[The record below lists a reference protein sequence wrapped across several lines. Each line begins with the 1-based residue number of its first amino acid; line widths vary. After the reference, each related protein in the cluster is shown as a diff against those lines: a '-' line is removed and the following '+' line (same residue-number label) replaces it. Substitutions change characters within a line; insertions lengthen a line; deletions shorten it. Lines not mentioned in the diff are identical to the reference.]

1 MTAFWQDLLQQHA
14 TDGAAYTALA
24 ETTCFMPLDHLGVL
38 SVSGNDAQTFLQSLL
53 SNDITLLDINGT
65 QYSSLCTPKGRL
77 LALFLIIRIDDNA
90 YQLVLTRSLCEAIT
104 KRLIM
109 YILRSKVTVSN
120 VSDTLACLGSTHSM
134 PSLAAGLHYHVLPT
148 TTERGVVICPIAELE
163 AVCQSFIE
171 QQYQPQLLAY
181 WQWLDIIAGIAKI
194 VPETQEKF
202 TPQQLNLDITHA
214 VNFQKGCYPGQEVVA
229 RLHYLGKASRRL
241 FSAEANTSVLPETGS
256 EVMTAEGKVAGH
268 IVSTVQQGEQD
279 LVCLISLKLS
289 EYKSDLQLG
298 DTPLR
303 LTSGL
308 VD

>member
-1 MTAFWQDLLQQHA
+1 MTALWQGLLQQYPCN
-14 TDGAAYTALA
+14 GKAYTALSDTA
-24 ETTCFMPLDHLGVL
+24 CFMPLDHLGML
-38 SVSGNDAQTFLQSLL
+38 SVAGDDAQTFLQSLL
-53 SNDITLLDINGT
+53 SNDITLLDINDT

-77 LALFLIIRIDDNA
+77 LALFLIIRINDNA
-90 YQLVLTRSLCEAIT
+90 YQLVLPRSLCEAIT
-104 KRLIM
+104 KRLSM
-109 YILRSKVTVSN
+109 YVLRSKVTVSN
-120 VSDTLACLGSTHSM
+120 VSDTLACLGSTHHK
-134 PSLAAGLHYHVLPT
+134 PTLAAGTHYHALPT
-148 TTERGVVICPIAELE
+148 AVDRGLVICPVTELE
-163 AVCQSFIE
+163 PLCQSFIE
-171 QQYQPQLLAY
+171 QQYQPQLPAY
-181 WQWLDIIAGIAKI
+181 WQWLDITTGIAKI

-256 EVMTAEGKVAGH
+256 EVMTTEGKVAGH
-268 IVSTVQQGEQD
+268 IVSTAQQGEQG

>member
-1 MTAFWQDLLQQHA
+1 MTAFWQDLLQQQPIDD
-14 TDGAAYTALA
+14 TAYTTLGG
-24 ETTCFMPLDHLGVL
+24 TTCFMALDHLGVL
-38 SVSGNDAQTFLQSLL
+38 SVAGDDAQTFLQSLL

-65 QYSSLCTPKGRL
+65 QYSSFCTPKGRL
-77 LALFLIIRIDDNA
+77 LALFLIIRIEDNA
-90 YQLVLTRSLCEAIT
+90 YQLVLPRSLCEAIT
-104 KRLIM
+104 KRLSM
-109 YILRSKVTVSN
+109 YVLRSKVTVSN
-120 VSDTLACLGSTHSM
+120 VSDTLVCLGSTHSE
-134 PSLAAGLHYHVLPT
+134 PTLAAGINYHTLPIT
-148 TTERGVVICPIAELE
+148 PDRGLVICPVAELE
-163 AVCQSFIE
+163 ALCQSFIE
-171 QQYQPQLLAY
+171 QQYQPQSPAY
-181 WQWLDIIAGIAKI
+181 WQWLDITAGIAKI

-241 FSAEANTSVLPETGS
+241 FSAEAQTSVLPEAGS
-256 EVMTAEGKVAGH
+256 EVMTAEGQMAGH
-268 IVSTVQQGEQD
+268 IVSAAQQGEQG

-289 EYKSDLQLG
+289 EYKSNLLLG

>member
-1 MTAFWQDLLQQHA
+1 MTAFWQNLLQQHSSND
-14 TDGAAYTALA
+14 TAYTALA
-24 ETTCFMPLDHLGVL
+24 DTPCFMPLDHLGVL
-38 SVSGNDAQTFLQSLL
+38 SVSGDDAQTFLQSLL

-90 YQLVLTRSLCEAIT
+90 YQLVLPHSLCEAIT
-104 KRLIM
+104 KRLSM
-109 YILRSKVTVSN
+109 YILRSKVTVN
-120 VSDTLACLGSTHSM
+120 NASDRLACLGSTHSE
-134 PSLAAGLHYHVLPT
+134 PTLTTGTHYHALPAT
-148 TTERGVVICPIAELE
+148 ANRGVLICPVAELE
-163 AVCQSFIE
+163 ALCRAFIE
-171 QQYQPQLLAY
+171 QQYQPQLPTY
-181 WQWLDIIAGIAKI
+181 WQWLDITAGIAKI

-214 VNFQKGCYPGQEVVA
+214 VNFQKGCYPGQEIVA
-229 RLHYLGKASRRL
+229 RLHYLGKANRRL
-241 FSAEANTSVLPETGS
+241 FSAEASTSLSPETGS

-268 IVSTVQQGEQD
+268 IVSTALQGEQG